1 MSASPIAFIDLKAQQ
16 KPIRERIEARLKAV
30 LDHGAYINGPEIKE
44 LEEMLVTRTGAGD
57 AVAVSSGT
65 DALIIAMMG
74 EEIGQGDAVF
84 IPSFTY
90 NATANAVLVCGAT
103 PIFVDVRKDT
113 FNMDPVDLRDKID
126 AVVEEGRLRP
136 RAVVPVDLFGLPADY
151 TTIGAIAAEHDMTMI
166 ADAAQSFGG
175 RVGNRA
181 VGTLAPMSGTSFFP
195 AKTLGAYGDGG
206 AIFSDTAE
214 RGELWRSLR
223 WHGTDENRR
232 LSIRVGING
241 RLDTM
246 QAAVLLEKLAIFD
259 QELEN
264 RNRIAARYDA
274 QLSAHMTLPA
284 RPADVQPS
292 WGLYSITVPDR
303 AKSQAVLKDAGIPT
317 AVYYP
322 VPCHKM
328 EAFADLAPA
337 QGLPTTEWLADT
349 ILALPMH
356 PYLTEDEV
364 DRVCETLIP
373 TLN

>member
-1 MSASPIAFIDLKAQQ
+1 MSTSPIAFIDLKAQQ
-16 KPIRERIEARLKAV
+16 KPIRERIEARLKAI

-44 LEEMLVTRTGAGD
+44 LEEALVARTGAAD
-57 AVAVSSGT
+57 AVGVSSGT
-65 DALIIAMMG
+65 DALVIAMMG
-74 EEIGQGDAVF
+74 EDIGPGDAVF

-103 PIFVDVRKDT
+103 PVFVDVREDT

-126 AVVEEGRLRP
+126 AVAEEGRLRP

-151 TTIGAIAAEHDMTMI
+151 ATIGAIAAEHDMIMM

-175 RVGNRA
+175 RAGNRA
-181 VGTLAPMSGTSFFP
+181 VGTLAPITGTSFFP

-206 AIFSDTAE
+206 AIFTDTAE

-223 WHGTDENRR
+223 WHGTDETRK
-232 LSIRVGING
+232 LSVRVGING
-241 RLDTM
+241 RLDSM
-246 QAAVLLEKLAIFD
+246 QAAVLLEKLTIFD
-259 QELEN
+259 QEIEN
-264 RNRIAARYDA
+264 RNRVAARYDTH
-274 QLSAHMTLPA
+274 LSAHMTLPA

-303 AKSQAVLKDAGIPT
+303 AKSQAVLKEAGIPT
-317 AVYYP
+317 AIYYP

-328 EAFADLAPA
+328 DAFAAYAPA
-337 QGLPTTEWLADT
+337 EGLATTERLAET

-356 PYLTEDEV
+356 PYLSESDV

-373 TLN
+373 TLH